1 MDAYIDF
8 VYNVKF
14 FKMKPLF
21 YEIQIRIN
29 GQERYVDARK
39 FFDYMLKEYSKV
51 SYSNKLADPYN
62 TRVDKFYS
70 NIPQHVVKAWS
81 EAYPNVNIPQECAK
95 SKAWLLSNTSK
106 AKKDFM
112 KFTNNW
118 LAKAMQNG
126 GYIPVEV
133 DKKIE
138 RKIREQREYMKKAE
152 EESATPDEIQ
162 EIIRQTK
169 EKMANK

>member
-1 MDAYIDF
+1 MF
-8 VYNVKF
+8 
-14 FKMKPLF
+14 L
-21 YEIQIRIN
+21 EIKIRKD
-29 GQERYVDARK
+29 GEKKYVDAKK

-51 SYSNKLADPYN
+51 SYSNKLAEPYN

-81 EAYPNVNIPQECAK
+81 EAYPNVNIPQETAK
-95 SKAWLLSNTSK
+95 ARAWLFSNTNK

-126 GYIPVEV
+126 GQIPVQV
-133 DKKIE
+133 DYKIE
-138 RKIREQREYMKKAE
+138 QKIKKQKEYMKRAE
-152 EESATPDEIQ
+152 EVSATSEEIQ
-162 EIIRQTK
+162 EIIRKTK
-169 EKMANK
+169 ENMRKK

>member
-1 MDAYIDF
+1 M
-8 VYNVKF
+8 
-14 FKMKPLF
+14 PLF
-21 YEIQIRIN
+21 LEILIRKN
-29 GQERYVDARK
+29 GEEKWVDSRK

-51 SYSNKLADPYN
+51 SYSNKLAEPYN

-81 EAYPNVNIPQECAK
+81 EAYPNVNIPQETAK
-95 SKAWLLSNTSK
+95 AKAWLLSNTNK

-126 GYIPVEV
+126 GYIPVQV
-133 DKKIE
+133 D
-138 RKIREQREYMKKAE
+138 RKIDKQIQEQRKYIKQAE
-152 EESATPDEIQ
+152 EEAATPDEIR
-162 EIIRQTK
+162 EIIKQTK
-169 EKMANK
+169 EKLGSK

>member
-1 MDAYIDF
+1 M
-8 VYNVKF
+8 
-14 FKMKPLF
+14 PLF
-21 YEIQIRIN
+21 LEILIRKN
-29 GQERYVDARK
+29 GEEKWVDSRK

-62 TRVDKFYS
+62 DRVNKFYS

-81 EAYPNVNIPQECAK
+81 EAYPNVNIPQETSKA
-95 SKAWLLSNTSK
+95 KAWLLSNTSK

-118 LAKAMQNG
+118 MAKAMQNG
-126 GYIPVEV
+126 GQIPVQV
-133 DKKIE
+133 DHKIE
-138 RKIREQREYMKKAE
+138 KQIEKQKQYMDQASE
-152 EESATPDEIQ
+152 NCASTEEIQ

>member
-1 MDAYIDF
+1 M
-8 VYNVKF
+8 
-14 FKMKPLF
+14 PLF
-21 YEIQIRIN
+21 LEILIRKN
-29 GQERYVDARK
+29 GEEKWVDSRK

-70 NIPQHVVKAWS
+70 NIPKHVVKARS
-81 EAYPNVNIPQECAK
+81 EAYPNVNIPQETAK
-95 SKAWLLSNTSK
+95 AKAWLLSNTNK

-126 GYIPVEV
+126 GYIPVQV
-133 DKKIE
+133 DRKIE
-138 RKIREQREYMKKAE
+138 EKIQEQRKYMKQAE
-152 EESATPDEIQ
+152 EEAATPDEKR

-169 EKMANK
+169 EKLGSK